1 MGVRRNEVMDHHH
14 EEDTYFLDQ
23 LCMIALSGAFGAICL
38 AMYFIQQGMLYRLL
52 APQFHPFVLASGI
65 ALLVISLVRGA
76 VLWSE
81 AGARRAGL
89 AHAHLHP
96 GDDCCHGHDDGGH
109 DHAHAHSHA
118 FDDHG
123 PSHAHDDHGHSH
135 AHAHSHSRAPAPS
148 HSHSHGGHADHDHA
162 WAPWRYVVLLVPI
175 ILFLLGLPS
184 RPPQIVAQEI
194 VIDTRA
200 EAEHAARLTGLG
212 VDGWQ
217 QLGFLAASVQDQADQ
232 TPIPVNFKRLE
243 TMASSPGEREH
254 WKGKTISVKGQF
266 MPQTDRLFTL
276 VRLSIQCCAADAV
289 QLDVP
294 ILASEPITD
303 IKKEEWILVT
313 GRVDFRE
320 VRGKQKA
327 IVLVSRRSS
336 IRSTP
341 PDLNPYEQLR

>member
-1 MGVRRNEVMDHHH
+1 MDHQH

-65 ALLVISLVRGA
+65 TLLVISLVRGA
-76 VLWSE
+76 VLWNE
-81 AGARRAGL
+81 AGVRRAAL
-89 AHAHLHP
+89 ADADHHHDADCGHLHE
-96 GDDCCHGHDDGGH
+96 DCGH
-109 DHAHAHSHA
+109 DHAH
-118 FDDHG
+118 
-123 PSHAHDDHGHSH
+123 SHAHAQVHDEHGHSHSH
-135 AHAHSHSRAPAPS
+135 AHAHSHSHA
-148 HSHSHGGHADHDHA
+148 HGHSHGQSHGSHADHDHA
-162 WAPWRYVVLLVPI
+162 WAPWRYVVLLIPI

-184 RPPQIVAQEI
+184 RPPQIVAKEI

-200 EAEHAARLTGLG
+200 EAEHAARLTALG
-212 VDGWQ
+212 ASGWQ

-243 TMASSPGEREH
+243 TMSSSPGEREH
-254 WKGKTISVKGQF
+254 WKGKTVSVKGQF
-266 MPQTDRLFTL
+266 MPQTDRLFRL

-294 ILASEPITD
+294 ILAREPVTD
-303 IKKEEWILVT
+303 VKREEWVIVT

-320 VRGKQKA
+320 VQGKQTA
-327 IVLVSRRSS
+327 VVLVNRRSGVQP
-336 IRSTP
+336 TT
-341 PDLNPYEQLR
+341 PDLNPYEQLRP

>member
-1 MGVRRNEVMDHHH
+1 MKHQH

-65 ALLVISLVRGA
+65 ALVVISAIRGA

-81 AGARRAGL
+81 AGARRAAL
-89 AHAHLHP
+89 VETDHLDESDSGHS
-96 GDDCCHGHDDGGH
+96 HDDPGH
-109 DHAHAHSHA
+109 DHA
-118 FDDHG
+118 
-123 PSHAHDDHGHSH
+123 HSH
-135 AHAHSHSRAPAPS
+135 AHAHSQAHA
-148 HSHSHGGHADHDHA
+148 HSHSDDEHGHSHAHSHAEVPSHAHSHGHSPGGHADHDHA
-162 WAPWRYVVLLVPI
+162 WAPWRYVVLLIPI

-184 RPPQIVAQEI
+184 RPPQIVAQEV

-200 EAEHAARLTGLG
+200 EAEQAARLTGLG

-243 TMASSPGEREH
+243 TMASSPGERDH

-289 QLDVP
+289 QLNVP
-294 ILASEPITD
+294 ILAREPITD
-303 IKKEEWILVT
+303 IKREEWILVT

-320 VRGKQKA
+320 VKGKQTA
-327 IVLVSRRSS
+327 IVLVNRRSA

>member
-1 MGVRRNEVMDHHH
+1 MDHQH

-65 ALLVISLVRGA
+65 TLVFIALVRGT
-76 VLWSE
+76 VLWNE
-81 AGARRAGL
+81 AGARRAAL
-89 AHAHLHP
+89 AEAHHEHD
-96 GDDCCHGHDDGGH
+96 GDCGHVHEDCGHEHGH
-109 DHAHAHSHA
+109 
-118 FDDHG
+118 
-123 PSHAHDDHGHSH
+123 SHAHDDHGHSH
-135 AHAHSHSRAPAPS
+135 AHAHSHA
-148 HSHSHGGHADHDHA
+148 HGHSHGGHADHDHA
-162 WAPWRYVVLLVPI
+162 WAPWRYVVLLIPI

-184 RPPQIVAQEI
+184 RPPQLSAEMIV
-194 VIDTRA
+194 VDTRA
-200 EAEHAARLTGLG
+200 EAEQAARLTALG
-212 VDGWQ
+212 HDGWQ
-217 QLGFLAASVQDQADQ
+217 QLGLLAASVQDQADQ

-243 TMASSPGEREH
+243 TMASSSGEREH

-289 QLDVP
+289 QLNVP

-303 IKKEEWILVT
+303 VKREEWIVVT

-320 VRGKQKA
+320 VQGKQTA
-327 IVLVSRRSS
+327 IVLVNSRAG
-336 IRSTP
+336 IKSTP